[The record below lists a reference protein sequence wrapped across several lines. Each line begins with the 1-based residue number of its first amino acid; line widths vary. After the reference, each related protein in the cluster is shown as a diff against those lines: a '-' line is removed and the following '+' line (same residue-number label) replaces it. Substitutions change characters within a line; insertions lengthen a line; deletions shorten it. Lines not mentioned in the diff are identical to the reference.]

1 MADAK
6 EKIQISRKGNGIKMN
21 KPLISY
27 VVTTYNI
34 EKYVE
39 ESVKCAFEQTYS
51 PLEIVLS
58 DDCSTDHT
66 FDIMKRMVEE
76 YKGPHKIVLNRNEK
90 NLGITKHMNKAYL
103 ELATGEIIV
112 AAHGDDISKPER
124 TEKSFLYLKEHPK
137 VTAVSFSIDAI
148 NESGE
153 KLKEHS
159 AIVDTPHTYKFEGGG
174 NIPAPS
180 RAFYKKVFTIFGP
193 LNDDCPTEDELISF
207 RALMLGENAFL
218 PEHMVQYRKHSGSS
232 SNPENFVKFPL
243 DKILKQQD
251 DDMKI
256 GIELGLITEEDRAKK
271 YSVLEKLTEIR
282 KRYRVY
288 FAKRKIIYLIKLI
301 CYRDVSFRM
310 KLHYIREHMEYI
322 RRK

>member
-1 MADAK
+1 
-6 EKIQISRKGNGIKMN
+6 MN
-21 KPLISY
+21 KPLVSY

-39 ESVKCAFEQTYS
+39 ESVRCAFEQTYS

-58 DDCSTDHT
+58 DDCSTDST
-66 FDIMKRMVEE
+66 FEIMERMAKE
-76 YKGPHKIVLNRNEK
+76 YTGPHKIVLNRNKK

-112 AAHGDDISKPER
+112 AAHGDDLSRLDR
-124 TEKSFLYLKEHPK
+124 TEKSVEYLANHPE

-148 NESGE
+148 SEEG
-153 KLKEHS
+153 KILREHS
-159 AIVDTPHTYKFEGGG
+159 AIVDKIHIYTFESGG

-180 RAFYKKVFTIFGP
+180 RAFYKRVLTTFGP

-218 PEHMVQYRKHSGSS
+218 PEHMVQYRKHSGSN
-232 SNPENFVKFPL
+232 SNPENFAKFPL
-243 DKILKQQD
+243 EKILKQQD
-251 DDMKI
+251 DDMKK
-256 GIELGLITEEDRAKK
+256 GIELGLITEEDRQEK
-271 YSVLEKLTEIR
+271 YEILEKMTEIR

-288 FAKRKIIYLIKLI
+288 FAKRKIIDLIKLV
-301 CYRDVSFRM
+301 CYHDVTLKM
-310 KLHYIREHMEYI
+310 KLHYIREHVEYI
-322 RRK
+322 GRK